1 MNIFRTFWKSVREL
15 FDDLFVLAIINI
27 LWVLVNALALLIIAA
42 AYYSGSFALIAL
54 AMLLSALSFGPSN
67 AGLYTIAERV
77 TEGRTSSWRDF
88 FAGLRAN
95 AKLSWQVYGLWMFGL
110 VVLVFNLQFYSL
122 NGSQVSAFL
131 TVLFLYLVVVWF
143 GILIYIGPLMLIQ
156 TDKRIRVIARNAA
169 LMTFGRPLF
178 TLGTLLLMAVIVVT
192 SIWLV
197 ILLFTIT
204 FSFLALWG
212 FRATLTLIAEAE
224 ARRDQALQKSNQTEA
239 PAAKGRGGQVR
250 PRD

>member
-15 FDDLFVLAIINI
+15 FDDLFILAIVNV
-27 LWVLVNALALLIIAA
+27 LWLLINALALLIIVA
-42 AYYSGSFALIAL
+42 AYLSGSFGLICVAL
-54 AMLLSALSFGPSN
+54 LLSAISFGPSN

-88 FAGLRAN
+88 IAGLRAN
-95 AKLSWQVYGLWMFGL
+95 AKLSWQVYGLWMLGL
-110 VVLVFNLQFYSL
+110 VVLLFNMQFYSL
-122 NGSQVSAFL
+122 NGSQISVFL
-131 TVLFLYLVVVWF
+131 TVLFLYLLVVWL

-156 TDKRIRVIARNAA
+156 TDKRLRVIARNAA

-178 TLGTLLLMAVIVVT
+178 TLGTLILMAIIFVT

-197 ILLFTIT
+197 ILLFLATV
-204 FSFLALWG
+204 SFLALWG

-224 ARRDQALQKSNQTEA
+224 ARRNQAAEKATQADA
-239 PAAKGRGGQVR
+239 PKGRGGQVR